1 MEEIL
6 PALQQARPSQGN
18 EVIVATAQVPKKPNA
33 IARLGELYQEV
44 AGEMKKVTWPDR
56 GQVRQLSIG
65 VIVLSLFIGIV
76 IWLMDLILQQV
87 LVRWIP
93 SIFGG

>member
-1 MEEIL
+1 M
-6 PALQQARPSQGN
+6 
-18 EVIVATAQVPKKPNA
+18 ATAQAPQRQNA
-33 IARLGELYQEV
+33 IARIAELYHQVV
-44 AGEMKKVTWPDR
+44 AEMKKVTWPDT

-65 VIVLSLFIGIV
+65 VIVLSLFIGLV
-76 IWLMDLILQQV
+76 IYLLDLFLQAV